1 MKLTKA
7 IIGLAALAL
16 TACDFTDL
24 TPTDKVGDSQISTS
38 VSTLKQSL
46 NGVFSK
52 ASWKTTIGAT
62 ATLSD
67 DVIKGGQNGGAH
79 DDNYK
84 WTYSASTGDHS
95 DLWSSFYGVIAEANT
110 LIDNST
116 KVKAETDADKKELD
130 DIVGNAIFLR
140 SYFYFDLVRFFSD
153 FNDKASYGVPYTDK
167 PVLLETLGRNSVEE
181 CYTFLLRDLN
191 EAVSKLSAD
200 HPANN
205 GYASKDAA
213 RALMARIYLYAKDY
227 DNAYKTAKQVLDAN
241 PIASISEYP
250 NIWIDRSTKEVL
262 FSINC
267 TANDEKLGNV
277 FFWDDKSSL
286 FEASQEI
293 IDSFDPADTRLAL
306 FIDDG
311 LDRDNVPVKRI
322 IKHKGATAKVG
333 LVNEKMLRSSEMLLI
348 MAEAKANQAGGMGE
362 ANSLLNQLRKNRING
377 WTDKTYSTKEEF
389 MAQINLERRH
399 ELCYE
404 GHRWFDL
411 RRWNLPIT
419 KGLISKTLEVNDYH
433 RIYPIPLSELESNP
447 TIAKQQNKGYQ

>member
-1 MKLTKA
+1 M
-7 IIGLAALAL
+7 
-16 TACDFTDL
+16 
-24 TPTDKVGDSQISTS
+24 
-38 VSTLKQSL
+38 
-46 NGVFSK
+46 
-52 ASWKTTIGAT
+52 
-62 ATLSD
+62 
-67 DVIKGGQNGGAH
+67 
-79 DDNYK
+79 
-84 WTYSASTGDHS
+84 
-95 DLWSSFYGVIAEANT
+95 
-110 LIDNST
+110 
-116 KVKAETDADKKELD
+116 
-130 DIVGNAIFLR
+130 
-140 SYFYFDLVRFFSD
+140 
-153 FNDKASYGVPYTDK
+153 
-167 PVLLETLGRNSVEE
+167 
-181 CYTFLLRDLN
+181 
-191 EAVSKLSAD
+191 
-200 HPANN
+200 
-205 GYASKDAA
+205 
-213 RALMARIYLYAKDY
+213 
-227 DNAYKTAKQVLDAN
+227 LDAN

-262 FSINC
+262 FSINR
-267 TANDEKLGNV
+267 TANDERLGNE

-293 IDSFDPADTRLAL
+293 INSFDPADTRLAL

-348 MAEAKANQAGGMGE
+348 MAEAKANLAGGMGE
-362 ANSLLNQLRKNRING
+362 ANSLLNQLRKNRITG
-377 WTDKTYSTKEEF
+377 WTDKPYSTKEEF